1 MQLTVEIPDDLVGRL
16 EAAGG
21 DLSRRVLE
29 AFALGSTKAVTLQ
42 RAKCAAFSDTV
53 LPTNSMDSSR
63 PTTSGL
69 ITRSMICTANSRIS
83 EVWGFENGCKDALR
97 NSPRFYDSGD
107 QHYWGAATS
116 LIPQLSAVAAR

>member
-21 DLSRRVLE
+21 DLSRRALE

-83 EVWGFENGCKDALR
+83 EVWGFENGCNWLLQTLALSIIWCCLGISMYFRR
-97 NSPRFYDSGD
+97 NS
-107 QHYWGAATS
+107 AK
-116 LIPQLSAVAAR
+116 